1 MNVENENN
9 ISYKVD
15 CKKDCE
21 ADFEEDK
28 ENYLNM

>member
-9 ISYKVD
+9 ISYKVN